1 MTVFI
6 TPTKPEFYVIKKN
19 IQYVDFMCYRYSTRN
34 FTKELLLDP
43 RSHNLPLC
51 CESVLSG
58 IAISETSQILTS
70 RDIQYK
76 KHPNSNKYSY
86 HIKYLTYLGLK
97 CVVCLQCSAL
107 LNIDLL
113 FLTFL

>member
-43 RSHNLPLC
+43 RISRSHNLQLY

-70 RDIQYK
+70 NIK